1 MDYAR
6 VPAPATL
13 TASDSCSGV
22 NAAGVVL
29 TTSTT
34 AGSCAGNYILH
45 RTWTATDNCGN
56 ATAQTQNITVT
67 DTTGPVLSG
76 VPADAAADCASVP
89 APATVTASD
98 SCSGVNAAGVVLT
111 TSTTAGSCAGNYIL
125 HRTWAA
131 TDNCGNA
138 TAQTQNITVTA
149 TTGLVLSGVTA
160 DAAGDC
166 ASVPAPATV
175 TASDACSG
183 VNAAGVVLTTSTT
196 AGSCAGNYVLHR
208 TWTGRG
214 NCGNATGQT
223 QNITVTDTTGPVLSG
238 VPADAAADCASVPAP
253 ATVTASDAC
262 SGVNAAGVVVTTS
275 TTSGS
280 CACNYILHR
289 TWTATDNCGNA
300 TAQTQKVPMSET
312 PDPMHSSV
320 PADAAADCASVPAPA

>member
-56 ATAQTQNITVT
+56 ATAQPQNLTVT
-67 DTTGPVLSG
+67 DFPCTALFRS
-76 VPADAAADCASVP
+76 PADAAA
-89 APATVTASD
+89 
-98 SCSGVNAAGVVLT
+98 
-111 TSTTAGSCAGNYIL
+111 
-125 HRTWAA
+125 
-131 TDNCGNA
+131 
-138 TAQTQNITVTA
+138 
-149 TTGLVLSGVTA
+149 
-160 DAAGDC
+160 DC

-196 AGSCAGNYVLHR
+196 AGSCAGNYILHR
-208 TWTGRG
+208 TWTATD
-214 NCGNATGQT
+214 NCGNATVQT
-223 QNITVTDTTGPVLSG
+223 QTITVTDTTGPALSG

-262 SGVNAAGVVVTTS
+262 SGVNAAGVVLTTS
-275 TTSGS
+275 TTAGS
-280 CACNYILHR
+280 CAGNYKIGR
-289 TWTATDNCGNA
+289 ASGRAGEWGNA
-300 TAQTQKVPMSET
+300 K
-312 PDPMHSSV
+312 
-320 PADAAADCASVPAPA
+320 